1 MKYSYKVV
9 LLTAMEFLRFRDMD
23 GVEFSLD
30 SPGPET
36 STTTG
41 SDDVSGLGDSAD
53 ELETPVARRDH
64 LQEKGESGKYLKW
77 LKVIGKLLF
86 DKSGRAYYISISEK
100 RVLPFAV
107 LLVGM
112 MYTAIAVTVYF
123 K

>member
-30 SPGPET
+30 SPGET
-36 STTTG
+36 TTTTG
-41 SDDVSGLGDSAD
+41 SDEVSVEHEA
-53 ELETPVARRDH
+53 PVARHDH
-64 LQEKGESGKYLKW
+64 LREKRESGKYLKW

-86 DKSGRAYYISISEK
+86 GKSGRVYYISLSEK

-123 K
+123 E